1 MSQWVYNYSEFK
13 FYVGVVKSSFK
24 KLILVIIIKPEA
36 KWSNLEQVEKVIVM
50 FFGGPNHYVLKYIWM
65 TWD

>member
-1 MSQWVYNYSEFK
+1 MSQWVYNYNKFK

-50 FFGGPNHYVLKYIWM
+50 FFEGPNQYVLKNIWM